1 MDWKYEE
8 YLRDREFYENEVR
21 GIYRPINDLFQ
32 SVESIP
38 VISLEKYPV
47 RLDHR
52 ILLSSVVG
60 FKQHP
65 NSLQAM

>member
-8 YLRDREFYENEVR
+8 YLRDREFYENEVN
-21 GIYRPINDLFQ
+21 GGYRPIFGLLE
-32 SVESIP
+32 SVESSS
-38 VISLEKYPV
+38 VISIDKYPV

-52 ILLSSVVG
+52 ILLSSVAG